1 MTHRTA
7 TKALKSL
14 RRHARI
20 PRWKVRSIRSY
31 ESSRPS
37 WSLVP
42 TSRKHKVVTRS
53 GNSAGG
59 YALKA
64 FFSEAFGSFW
74 SHRLPLK
81 AVPKNSK
88 APSFPSRERGAV
100 CRLDFHQFGS
110 TETMW
115 PTISGATMAR
125 GGCISRFTLITE
137 NAGFAS
143 RSTPT
148 C

>member
-1 MTHRTA
+1 MTHGTA

-20 PRWKVRSIRSY
+20 TLWKVRSIRSY

-100 CRLDFHQFGS
+100 CRLDFHQFGL

-143 RSTPT
+143 RSRRT